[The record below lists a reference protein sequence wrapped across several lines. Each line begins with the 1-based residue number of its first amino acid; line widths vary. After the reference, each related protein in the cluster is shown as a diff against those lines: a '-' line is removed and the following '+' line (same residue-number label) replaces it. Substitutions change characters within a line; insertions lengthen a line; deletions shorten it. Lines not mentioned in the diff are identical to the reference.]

1 MFPFPFYSG
10 GNLWSEMQTCDW
22 AWERGTQ
29 REEKGKE
36 GKLEGTLKPTLVSF
50 RVTGAGEG

>member
-1 MFPFPFYSG
+1 
-10 GNLWSEMQTCDW
+10 MQTCDW

-36 GKLEGTLKPTLVSF
+36 GKLEGTLKPNLVSF
-50 RVTGAGEG
+50 RVTGAGEE